1 MLFND
6 TIIMRLNECYEILG
20 IKSDASL
27 DEVKKAYRR
36 KSLVHHPD
44 RNNNSADS
52 TNMFQK
58 INEAYEIINKNR
70 QNNADENIFG
80 DGAMNLDTLMKMF
93 ADMGNNPSFSQHMN
107 KQLQKPIPIIKRIEI
122 TLEQVYSGCM
132 VPIEI
137 TRNIKQS
144 GVVREETETLY
155 VDVAKGVDTNEIIV
169 FREKGHIVDDAP
181 GGDIK
186 VFVSVLD
193 HAYFKRSGLDLIYT
207 KCISLKDA
215 LCGVDFEFEHVSGK
229 LYKINNT
236 KGQTILYPGYK
247 KIVPGLGLQRQ
258 EHIGN
263 LLIEFEITFPEKL
276 NADQIDT
283 LKKIM

>member
-1 MLFND
+1 
-6 TIIMRLNECYEILG
+6 MRLNECYEILG
-20 IKSDASL
+20 INADASL

-58 INEAYEIINKNR
+58 INEAYEIINKNK

-107 KQLQKPIPIIKRIEI
+107 NQLQKPIPIIKRIEI
-122 TLEQVYSGCM
+122 SLEQVYSGCM

-137 TRNIKQS
+137 TRNIKQR

-155 VDVAKGVDTNEIIV
+155 VEVAKGVDTNEIIV
-169 FREKGHIVDDAP
+169 FREKGHIVDDSP

-193 HAYFKRSGLDLIYT
+193 HAHFKRSGLDLIYT
-207 KCISLKDA
+207 KQISLKDA

-236 KGQTILYPGYK
+236 KGQTIIYPGYK

-258 EHIGN
+258 EHVGN

-276 NADQIDT
+276 NTNQIDT